1 MVFLARRRMSTLQ
14 YDSGPTSN
22 DLLRRLVE
30 KHTPATQKF
39 QIIVQNADDVQNI
52 ENAPAIGIGTDYS

>member
-1 MVFLARRRMSTLQ
+1 MSTLQ